1 MDINYKIRSA
11 LNEFRDVMNRHDCAF
26 EADGCCPIDLVF
38 FNRGK
43 PVDYIGFESCVG
55 ASDIVELME
64 TSEPKCEEDRTMRKW
79 HKYKCPSCVKTYESN
94 TPDGHTIDYAC
105 EDCGSEVLAK
115 GARDALARRI
125 EESAKLREERD
136 AALARYHTDVDG
148 AISRELLA
156 NAEVIQ
162 LRAKVAEL
170 EAELEPLKKYFV
182 DSAPWEDGDLWELA
196 MDLGLLKVA
205 KNPTPEFIEEWG
217 DDVAM
222 WIPVWVVERDD
233 LSGERENTKLR
244 AKITELEAQC
254 EMLCDPLQEI
264 YDWTEHKATPWAKRA
279 KAALDLTHDPKRG
292 EE

>member
-148 AISRELLA
+148 AISRELQT
-156 NAEVIQ
+156 NAENKL
-162 LRAKVAEL
+162 LRQ
-170 EAELEPLKKYFV
+170 YFV

-233 LSGERENTKLR
+233 LS
-244 AKITELEAQC
+244 EAEQRQN
-254 EMLCDPLQEI
+254 MNDNLAVL
-264 YDWTEHKATPWAKRA
+264 A
-279 KAALDLTHDPKRG
+279 
-292 EE
+292 